1 MPFEKTPIDL
11 VHDVLVKHTK
21 VHSSPDSL
29 TPRPSSCP
37 PPHSDAESPSV
48 LTPVGRHNPIIKLQ
62 FTVVVFFFS
71 LVRVVSDVDGRMGRW
86 LPQLHF
92 ILYTPRQWTLKQIT
106 FPAAILSPIR
116 SGSWNSHCHISCK
129 IWIFQIP

>member
-1 MPFEKTPIDL
+1 MPSEKTPIDL

-48 LTPVGRHNPIIKLQ
+48 LTPVGRHKPVIKLQ
-62 FTVVVFFFS
+62 FTVAVFFFFSCPCGFRSS
-71 LVRVVSDVDGRMGRW
+71 LQNGTLAASVAFHSLHALSVDFETDHVR
-86 LPQLHF
+86 
-92 ILYTPRQWTLKQIT
+92 
-106 FPAAILSPIR
+106 AAIVIYQ
-116 SGSWNSHCHISCK
+116 
-129 IWIFQIP
+129 IWLLE